1 MSKRAFKKYVKSLN
15 KEDLE
20 EQIMDLYERFDEV
33 KVFYNFVFNPNE
45 DKLVKDAKFK
55 IGKEYFPPNN
65 RRPKKRRSVAHKLI
79 KHFLKLGMEPHAL
92 ADVMFYNVEIAQA
105 YAHGKDTITEA
116 FHKSIFK
123 SFEQA
128 VTYVIENGIVEEFKE
143 RIKKITIEVHDANW
157 ANSYNFVAIA
167 DRVLE

>member
-1 MSKRAFKKYVKSLN
+1 MSKRAFKKYIKELD

-20 EQIMDLYERFDEV
+20 EQIMDLYERFEEV

-45 DKLVKDAKFK
+45 EKLVKEAKFK

-65 RRPKKRRSVAHKLI
+65 RRAKKRRSVAQKLI
-79 KHFLKLGMEPHAL
+79 KHFLKLEMEPHSL

-105 YAHGKDTITEA
+105 YAADKDNITES
-116 FHKSIFK
+116 FQKSIQN

-128 VTYVIENGIVEEFKE
+128 VNYLVEYGILEDFKE
-143 RIKKITIEVHDANW
+143 RIKKITLETHENKW
-157 ANSYNFVAIA
+157 PNSYKFVAIA
-167 DRVLE
+167 DRVL

>member
-1 MSKRAFKKYVKSLN
+1 MSKRAFKKYIKELA

-20 EQIMDLYERFDEV
+20 EQILDLYNRFEDV
-33 KVFYNFVFNPNE
+33 KTYYNFVFNPNE
-45 DKLVKDAKFK
+45 EKLVQDAKFK

-79 KHFLKLGMEPHAL
+79 KHYLKLGMESHAL

-105 YAHGKDTITEA
+105 FSEEQEYNTEA
-116 FHKSIFK
+116 FEKSIFK

-128 VTYVIENGIVEEFKE
+128 VQYVAEHGVITNFEN
-143 RIKKITIEVHDANW
+143 RIQKIARFSHDHKW
-157 ANSYNFVAIA
+157 SNSYQFVTAA
-167 DRVLE
+167 DRVL